1 MGNKKETDTLLR
13 SPAGDI
19 ISPVENFDDIIINFR
34 NFQEISNSVNC
45 LTYDRFSMFYHWY
58 FLPIDGGIYA
68 PSKFIGYKGTTVE
81 NYQPHHGTGK
91 HGGETE
97 DILERYFPIVIQSGE
112 QFNYHYE
119 QLERFAR
126 ALDKKICK
134 KVTSG
139 KGAIH
144 LPNEEFIAYIRQH
157 RQTPQITSSA
167 AFRHNQKPVR
177 L

>member
-1 MGNKKETDTLLR
+1 MENKEKTDTLLR

-19 ISPVENFDDIIINFR
+19 ISPVESFNDIIMNFR
-34 NFQEISNSVNC
+34 NFQEISNGFNS
-45 LTYDRFSMFYHWY
+45 LAYDRFSMFYHWY

-68 PSKFIGYKGTTVE
+68 PSKFIGYKCTTVK
-81 NYQPHHGTGK
+81 NYKPHPGTGK

-126 ALDKKICK
+126 ALGKKISK
-134 KVTSG
+134 NVTSRR
-139 KGAIH
+139 GAIH
-144 LPNEEFIAYIRQH
+144 LPNEEFIAYIKMK
-157 RQTPQITSSA
+157 
-167 AFRHNQKPVR
+167 QK
-177 L
+177 